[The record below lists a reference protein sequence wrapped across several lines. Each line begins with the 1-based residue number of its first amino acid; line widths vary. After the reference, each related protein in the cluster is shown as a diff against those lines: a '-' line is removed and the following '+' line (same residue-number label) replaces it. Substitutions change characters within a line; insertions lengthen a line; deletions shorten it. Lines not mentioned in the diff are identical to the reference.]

1 MGCSTPGI
9 LVLHY
14 LLELGQTHAHWVGDA
29 IQPSLPQV
37 SPSPSAFYPSQHQGL
52 FHWVGSSHQVAKV
65 LELQYQSFQWTLS
78 WFSLEL
84 TGLISLQSKEL
95 SRVFSNTTARKH
107 QFLSTQPFLWSHSH
121 PYKTTGIA
129 IALTTGGASLVA
141 QLVKNLPEMRE
152 TWVRSLGWEDP
163 QRRERLPTPV
173 FWPRKFHGLHS
184 PWGHK
189 ESDTTEGLSLSL
201 WLYGPLLA
209 KWCLHFLI
217 HCLGLS

>member
-1 MGCSTPGI
+1 MSFAISRTLLKLMSIESMMSYNHLIFCHALLLLPLIFPGI
-9 LVLHY
+9 RVFSTESALLSRWPKYCSFSSASVLSMNIQGRFP
-14 LLELGQTHAHWVGDA
+14 LG
-29 IQPSLPQV
+29 
-37 SPSPSAFYPSQHQGL
+37 
-52 FHWVGSSHQVAKV
+52 
-65 LELQYQSFQWTLS
+65 
-78 WFSLEL
+78 L
-84 TGLISLQSKEL
+84 TDLISLQSKEL

-184 PWGHK
+184 P
-189 ESDTTEGLSLSL
+189 
-201 WLYGPLLA
+201 
-209 KWCLHFLI
+209 
-217 HCLGLS
+217 